1 MGRIG
6 CNALFAPAH
15 ESADDGGRHQTD
27 LRRLIALQRASGNS
41 VTLDLR
47 DEAGFLVLPV
57 EIPLNVAATK
67 MLDDEGE
74 TSGFTY
80 EGSEALGF
88 DAIRVVN
95 VLDFR
100 WRF

>member
-1 MGRIG
+1 MPQGDICQYTNHLLSGDFYIDR
-6 CNALFAPAH
+6 
-15 ESADDGGRHQTD
+15 GG
-27 LRRLIALQRASGNS
+27 RLIALQRASGNS

-57 EIPLNVAATK
+57 EIPLSVAATR

-74 TSGFTY
+74 TSGFMY
-80 EGSEALGF
+80 EGSESLGF
-88 DAIRVVN
+88 DSIRVVSL
-95 VLDFR
+95 LDFR